1 LHVKSREVTVAK
13 KQKKYISESYNM
25 EKLVIM
31 EGNMQI
37 NHGEGRG
44 MIFGWL
50 MNSLTTL
57 LAGH

>member
-1 LHVKSREVTVAK
+1 M
-13 KQKKYISESYNM
+13 YISESFNM